1 MKWEYLRVSVY
12 HKDNDKLD
20 FVAKKEKSSP
30 SIATHDGM
38 EGHFNVEQND
48 WQDFLQKLNEEGW
61 ELINVYKHKDG
72 WQETFNFKRSKD

>member
-1 MKWEYLRVSVY
+1 
-12 HKDNDKLD
+12 
-20 FVAKKEKSSP
+20 
-30 SIATHDGM
+30 M

-61 ELINVYKHKDG
+61 ELINVNKHKDG